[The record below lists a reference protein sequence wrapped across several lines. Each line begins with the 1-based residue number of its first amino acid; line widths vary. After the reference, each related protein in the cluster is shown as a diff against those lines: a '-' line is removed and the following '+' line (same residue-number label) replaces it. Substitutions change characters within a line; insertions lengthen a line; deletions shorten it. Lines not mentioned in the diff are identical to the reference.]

1 MEKKIKILA
10 VDDDTMVLAVIKK
23 RLEFAGYEVITAMEG
38 LEGLKKARSE
48 NPDLI
53 VLDLIL
59 PNLNGYQICAMLKR
73 DSKYR
78 NIPIIM
84 LTSRSQQADI
94 AEGMKAGADA
104 YITKPY
110 DPDEFIAK
118 IQTLLTESKQNEGKQ
133 QEPSTDDKK
142 KREDKSGWWD
152 KH

>member
-1 MEKKIKILA
+1 MIKILA
-10 VDDDTMVLAVIKK
+10 VDDDAMVLAVIKK

-73 DSKYR
+73 DSNYR
-78 NIPIIM
+78 KIPIIM

-118 IQTLLTESKQNEGKQ
+118 IQTLLTESQQNKTKEQ
-133 QEPSTDDKK
+133 PEPGTDDKK
-142 KREDKSGWWD
+142 KKEDKSGWWD

>member
-1 MEKKIKILA
+1 MKKILA
-10 VDDDTMVLAVIKK
+10 VDDDAMVLAVIKK

-38 LEGLKKARSE
+38 LEGLKKARTE

-73 DSKYR
+73 DSTYR
-78 NIPIIM
+78 NIPIVM

-118 IQTLLTESKQNEGKQ
+118 IQALLTGSQQNKGKEQ
-133 QEPSTDDKK
+133 LDPGTDEKK
-142 KREDKSGWWD
+142 KEDKSSWWN

>member
-1 MEKKIKILA
+1 MKKILA
-10 VDDDTMVLAVIKK
+10 VDDDAMVLAVIKK

-38 LEGLKKARSE
+38 LEGLKKARTE

-73 DSKYR
+73 DSTYR
-78 NIPIIM
+78 NIPIVM

-94 AEGMKAGADA
+94 AEGLKAGADA

-110 DPDEFIAK
+110 DPDEFITT
-118 IQTLLTESKQNEGKQ
+118 IQNLLTKPKQN
-133 QEPSTDDKK
+133 QEKEQSEPTIDEKK
-142 KREDKSGWWD
+142 EDKSSWWD

>member
-1 MEKKIKILA
+1 MKKILA
-10 VDDDTMVLAVIKK
+10 VDDDAMVLAVIKK

-38 LEGLKKARSE
+38 LEGLKKARTE
-48 NPDLI
+48 KPDLI

-73 DSKYR
+73 DSAYR
-78 NIPIIM
+78 NIPIVM

-110 DPDEFIAK
+110 DPDEFIAT
-118 IQTLLTESKQNEGKQ
+118 IQNLLTKPKQN
-133 QEPSTDDKK
+133 QEKEQTEPTTDDQKK
-142 KREDKSGWWD
+142 KEDKSGWWD

>member
-1 MEKKIKILA
+1 MIKILA
-10 VDDDTMVLAVIKK
+10 VDDDAMVLAVIKK

-84 LTSRSQQADI
+84 LTSRSQKADI

-118 IQTLLTESKQNEGKQ
+118 IQILLTGSQQNKDQ
-133 QEPSTDDKK
+133 QPEPSTDDKK
-142 KREDKSGWWD
+142 KSEDKSGWWD

>member
-1 MEKKIKILA
+1 MKKILA
-10 VDDDTMVLAVIKK
+10 VDDDAMVLAVIKK
-23 RLEFAGYEVITAMEG
+23 RLEFAGYEVISAMEG
-38 LEGLKKARSE
+38 LEGLKKARTE

-73 DSKYR
+73 DSTYR
-78 NIPIIM
+78 NIPIVM

-110 DPDEFIAK
+110 DPDEFITT
-118 IQTLLTESKQNEGKQ
+118 IQNLLTKPKQN
-133 QEPSTDDKK
+133 QEKEQSEPTTDEKK
-142 KREDKSGWWD
+142 EDKSSWWD

>member
-1 MEKKIKILA
+1 MIKILA
-10 VDDDTMVLAVIKK
+10 VDDDAMVLAVIKK

-73 DSKYR
+73 DSNYR
-78 NIPIIM
+78 NIPIVM

-118 IQTLLTESKQNEGKQ
+118 IQTLLTESQQNKGKEQ
-133 QEPSTDDKK
+133 PESSTDEKK
-142 KREDKSGWWD
+142 EDKSGWWN

>member
-1 MEKKIKILA
+1 MKKILA
-10 VDDDTMVLAVIKK
+10 VDDDAMVLAVIKK

-38 LEGLKKARSE
+38 LEGLKKARTE

-73 DSKYR
+73 DSTYR
-78 NIPIIM
+78 NIPIVM

-94 AEGMKAGADA
+94 NEGMKAGADA

-110 DPDEFIAK
+110 EPDEFIAK
-118 IQTLLTESKQNEGKQ
+118 IQTLLAKGQQNKDMEQ
-133 QEPSTDDKK
+133 SEPGADKK
-142 KREDKSGWWD
+142 EKKEDKSSWWE
-152 KH
+152 KR

>member
-1 MEKKIKILA
+1 MTKILA
-10 VDDDTMVLAVIKK
+10 VDDDVMVLAVIKK

-78 NIPIIM
+78 CSATHNSHI
-84 LTSRSQQADI
+84 SR
-94 AEGMKAGADA
+94 
-104 YITKPY
+104 
-110 DPDEFIAK
+110 
-118 IQTLLTESKQNEGKQ
+118 L
-133 QEPSTDDKK
+133 
-142 KREDKSGWWD
+142 
-152 KH
+152 

>member
-1 MEKKIKILA
+1 MNKILA
-10 VDDDTMVLAVIKK
+10 VDDDAMVLAVIKK

-38 LEGLKKARSE
+38 LEGLKKARAE

-73 DSKYR
+73 DSNYR
-78 NIPIIM
+78 KIPIVM

-94 AEGMKAGADA
+94 AEGMKAGANA

-118 IQTLLTESKQNEGKQ
+118 IQTLLTESQQNKGKEQ
-133 QEPSTDDKK
+133 PEPNTDEKK
-142 KREDKSGWWD
+142 KKEDKSGWWD